1 MRSLL
6 SRLSCVLALIIFTA
20 NIAVAQT
27 ASVSGTVVDADSG
40 EPLPGA
46 NIKVTLPGEVS
57 IVGGAVTNLD
67 GYFTITNLSAGTF
80 ELTASFV
87 GYGEAVAIITLASGQ
102 NLTNDFGL
110 RQGLELD
117 AVVVTGI
124 GEPEKVLDAPASIS
138 VIDAETLESEVGLSS
153 SSAIRNTTGVDV
165 SQTGIDRREIVLR
178 GFNNAFSG
186 ATYVLTDNRVA
197 AAPSLGAN
205 IYSIM
210 PNIGIDLN
218 RIEVVRGP
226 GSALYGAGV
235 DAGVVHFITKDAL
248 TEPGTTV
255 SLLGGEQSLFGVDFR
270 HAGKVDQFGYKVTGT
285 YGRADDWALR
295 SGDRADSLQLAGDFR
310 YDLDSLGT
318 APSNQIVDPTTGQL
332 LRNNDYEKMNVNG
345 QLEYRASDRTKVIV
359 NGGISRYSAVVL
371 SGIGTLQADNFGYAY
386 GQARVHSGGYFGQVY
401 YNQNSAGDSYVYG
414 TGQIVVDK
422 SSLLTAQSQYSFGVS
437 SNRHKIIVGA
447 DVDVTTPD
455 TDETIY
461 GRNEENA
468 QIIEYGAYSQAV
480 LAVSNQIDIT
490 LAARGDYNNVVEEFQ
505 LSPRAAVVFKPQPG
519 HSLRA
524 SYNRA
529 FSSPGNNSLFLDIEA
544 QRTGFPTGQSLV
556 FRGRGSVDGFTFD
569 EFRQN
574 NTARFSLPGPA
585 FGADFPVTNMPVA
598 AAYGVAAAQLVPGL
612 MAQDLTGLGLPQ
624 GARDALANLIGYT
637 AQAQTV
643 GTATTIGILGIPD
656 ANEDSGV
663 RLVAGPADIEPLKQ
677 TTSQVLEAGYKALLN
692 NRILVAVDAYYVKK
706 KDFVGPLRIES
717 PLVFLNSI
725 GQDLALALGNAFG
738 TGQDATINAL
748 LADLQNNY
756 GLPADQVVQIIAGL
770 VQGGI
775 AANPSAVVQPDQMVL
790 PDGSTNEVGG
800 FLAYRN
806 FGELDYYGVDASMQ
820 VLANENVTF
829 FGNLSVVS
837 DDFFDAEELGEDG
850 SSVSIALNAPKFKT
864 KLGGQYRHNSGLMI
878 NLSGRYQDE
887 FPVQSG
893 PYVGT
898 VPSYFLLDVGAGFDF
913 HQYAPGLRLDLSVQN
928 VLNEEHREFVGAAQ
942 LGRMA
947 MARLTYKIP
956 G

>member
-1 MRSLL
+1 MRLL
-6 SRLSCVLALIIFTA
+6 SILASVIVLLVVTTNVSI
-20 NIAVAQT
+20 AQT
-27 ASVSGTVVDADSG
+27 ASISGTVIDADSG

-46 NIKVTLPGEVS
+46 NIKITAPGDLS
-57 IVGGAVTNLD
+57 IVGGGVSNLDGFYSVTNLP
-67 GYFTITNLSAGTF
+67 AGTF
-80 ELTASFV
+80 EMTASFV
-87 GYGEAVAIITLASGQ
+87 GYGESTVTITLASGQ
-102 NLTNDFGL
+102 SRTHDFGL

-138 VIDAETLESEVGLSS
+138 VLDAEALKSEVGMS
-153 SSAIRNTTGVDV
+153 SSAAVRNTTGVDMA
-165 SQTGIDRREIVLR
+165 QTGIDRREIVLR

-197 AAPSLGAN
+197 AAPSLGVN

-210 PNIGIDLN
+210 PNMSIDLN

-255 SLLGGEQSLFGVDFR
+255 SVYGGEKSLFGADFR
-270 HAGKVDQFGYKVTGT
+270 HAGKIDQFGYKVTGS
-285 YGRADDWALR
+285 YGQAEDWALNP
-295 SGDRADSLQLAGDFR
+295 SNT
-310 YDLDSLGT
+310 LDSLELADDFVYDLGSQD
-318 APSNQIVDPTTGQL
+318 PPENQDVDAAGKLQ
-332 LRNNDYEKMNVNG
+332 RNYDYKKLNLNG
-345 QLEYRASDRTKVIV
+345 QLEYRVNDRTKVIF
-359 NGGISRYSAVVL
+359 NGGHSRYDAVVL
-371 SGIGTLQADNFGYAY
+371 SGIGTLQADDFGYSY
-386 GQARVHSGGYFGQVY
+386 IQGRVHSGGYFGQVY
-401 YNQNSAGDSYVYG
+401 FNKNAAGDSYVYG
-414 TGQIVVDK
+414 TGQNVVDK
-422 SSLLTAQSQYSFGVS
+422 STLLTAQSQYSFGIS
-437 SNRHKIIVGA
+437 ADRHKIIVGA

-455 TDETIY
+455 TDETIL
-461 GRNEENA
+461 GRNEVDA
-468 QIIEYGAYSQAV
+468 QITEYGAYGQGVFAIT
-480 LAVSNQIDIT
+480 NQLDIT

-505 LSPRAAVVFKPQPG
+505 LSPRAAIVFKPQPG

-544 QRTGFPTGQSLV
+544 QRNGFPTGQALV
-556 FRGRGSVDGFTFD
+556 FQGRGSVNGFTFD
-569 EFRQN
+569 DFRQN

-585 FGADFPVTNMPVA
+585 FGQDFNVRNMPVA
-598 AAYGVAAAQLVPGL
+598 PAYGVVAAQVVPVL
-612 MAQDLTGLGLPQ
+612 PQQDLTGLGLPE
-624 GARDALANLIGYT
+624 GARTALAQLIGYT
-637 AQAQTV
+637 AQNGTV
-643 GTATTIGILGIPD
+643 GAATTIGIMGVPD
-656 ANEDSGV
+656 ANEETGV
-663 RLVAGPADIEPLKQ
+663 RILPGPTDIEPLKQ
-677 TTSQVLEAGYKALLN
+677 STSSVLEAGYKALLN
-692 NRILVAVDAYYVKK
+692 NKVLVAVDAYYVQKK
-706 KDFVGPLRIES
+706 NFVGPLQIES

-756 GLPADQVVQIIAGL
+756 GLDAETVVGIIAGL
-770 VQGGI
+770 VQGGLDGS
-775 AANPSAVVQPDQMVL
+775 PTAVVQPDQQVL

-806 FGELDYYGVDASMQ
+806 FGELSYYGVDASMQ
-820 VLANENVTF
+820 ILATENVSV

-850 SSVSIALNAPKFKT
+850 TTVSVALNAPKFKT
-864 KLGGQYRHNSGLMI
+864 KLGGQYSHRSGLSV
-878 NLSGRYQDE
+878 NLSARYQDE

-898 VPSYFLLDVGAGFDF
+898 VPSYFLLDAGVGFDF
-913 HQYAPGLRLDLSVQN
+913 HQYAPGLRVDVSVQN
-928 VLNEEHREFVGAAQ
+928 ILNEEHREFVGAAE
-942 LGRMA
+942 LGRLA
-947 MARLTYKIP
+947 IARLTYTIP